1 MFSDIYLCYK
11 TNTFK
16 YECKKFNNYEEADK
30 YFTET
35 FRYRNITGQNIESTM
50 FPVCK
55 FMPEFMKN
63 IVIHNKL
70 SNRIILLDIKN

>member
-1 MFSDIYLCYK
+1 MYSDIYLCYK
-11 TNTFK
+11 TNIFK

-30 YFTET
+30 YFNET
-35 FRYRNITGQNIESTM
+35 YRHNSNKNIESTM

-55 FMPEFMKN
+55 FMPKFMKN

-70 SNRIILLDIKN
+70 SKQFIKTEIIN